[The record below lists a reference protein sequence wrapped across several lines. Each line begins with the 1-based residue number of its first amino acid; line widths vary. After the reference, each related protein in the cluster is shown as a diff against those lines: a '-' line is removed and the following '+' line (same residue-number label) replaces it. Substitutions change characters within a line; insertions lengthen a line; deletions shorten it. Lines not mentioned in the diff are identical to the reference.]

1 MLGES
6 WAQPGGQRLFDR
18 LSQHTPESAGT
29 IVAMIGGEGRPVL
42 QRLQD
47 YPDEKA
53 TLPILVDIMNEEGVS
68 ISSGRQTKFTPEL
81 VDAADMVMVMAQRD
95 SWPDYLIKGGKVTF

>member
-1 MLGES
+1 M
-6 WAQPGGQRLFDR
+6 
-18 LSQHTPESAGT
+18 
-29 IVAMIGGEGRPVL
+29 L